1 MNRQL
6 DRPGSAPARGT
17 DNVRVS
23 SADST
28 MPEILLAS
36 PGWTSRGSTHL
47 WHPLRDQGPIP
58 LDAPAAAPASRTG
71 QWTLIERHGGGLRL
85 TTDRPRSHHL
95 LFTRLDGRWI
105 VSDDPRLLHERLPA
119 GAWRRDQDA
128 AEAFLHLGF
137 TPGTSTLISGVH
149 ATPAASTTLLR
160 ADGAWESRA
169 WEPYR
174 FDASPVCDGEEYA
187 EAFAWA
193 MDAVVTRLLDAVG
206 ERQLVLPLSGGL
218 DSRLLAA
225 WLTRLG
231 AGRIVTFTYGK
242 AGARETAVSRQVAE
256 ALGLPWF
263 NVELD
268 AAEIASAWA
277 GPDGAWFQASTWGA
291 TSLPHPQDW
300 YALRRIRGEGLVDD
314 DAVFLPGHTIVGNMH
329 DDHLLGAS
337 PARAQVLSAI
347 ASHHTILQGRPRAY
361 RRLPG
366 LRAAVLSAARDLGVG
381 AELAPRDV
389 QRLIEW
395 FNLRERQA
403 KYINN
408 SMKGYEAFGYDWAL
422 PMLDREV
429 WDAWLRGSEGLTATR
444 QWYAGFTARVYAQA
458 TGQETALFAP
468 PSTRLPAL
476 PRRALL
482 AGLRATRGDR
492 MLSRYRSVR
501 TMLDHPMAFEAF
513 SERIPR
519 HEQVARMALGASSL
533 GLWTRLFLD
542 GRWGAEIVPA
552 S

>member
-1 MNRQL
+1 MSGT
-6 DRPGSAPARGT
+6 DSTGAGSAT
-17 DNVRVS
+17 
-23 SADST
+23 
-28 MPEILLAS
+28 PEILLAS
-36 PGWTSRGSTHL
+36 PGWASQGGIRL
-47 WHPLRDQGPIP
+47 WRPLRGQGPIP
-58 LDAPAAAPASRTG
+58 SGLPATAPASRTG
-71 QWTLIERHGGGLRL
+71 QWTLIEPDGEDLRL

-105 VSDDPRLLHERLPA
+105 VSDDPGLLRERLPA
-119 GAWRRDQDA
+119 GAWRRDRGA

-160 ADGAWESRA
+160 ADGSWESRA
-169 WEPYR
+169 WEDYR
-174 FDASPVCDGEEYA
+174 FASSPISDGEEYA
-187 EAFAWA
+187 EAFAGA
-193 MDAVVTRLLDAVG
+193 MDAAVSRLLDAVG

-231 AGRIVTFTYGK
+231 AGRITAFTYGK
-242 AGARETAVSRQVAE
+242 AGARETAVSRRVAE

-263 NVELD
+263 SVELD
-268 AAEIASAWA
+268 PAEIAGDWA
-277 GPDGAWFQASTWGA
+277 GRGGARFRASTWGA

-300 YALRRIRGEGLVDD
+300 YALERMRREGLVDD

-329 DDHLLGAS
+329 DESLLDGS
-337 PARAQVLSAI
+337 PARARVLSTI
-347 ASHHTILQGRPRAY
+347 ASHHAVLQGRPRAY
-361 RRLPG
+361 RRLEG
-366 LRAAVLSAARDLGVG
+366 LRAAVLGAARELGVG
-381 AELAPRDV
+381 ADLAPRDA

-422 PMLDREV
+422 PMLNREL
-429 WDAWLRGSEGLTATR
+429 WDVWLRGAEGLTATR
-444 QWYAGFTARVYAQA
+444 QWYAGFTMRTYAEV

-468 PSTRLPAL
+468 AATRLPAL
-476 PRRALL
+476 PKRALL
-482 AGLRATRGDR
+482 ASLRATRGDR
-492 MLSRYRSVR
+492 ALSRYRSVR

-513 SERIPR
+513 SEPIPR
-519 HEQVARMALGASSL
+519 REQVARMVLGTSTL

-542 GRWGAEIVPA
+542 GGWAPGLVPA
-552 S
+552 D